1 MAKVPRSK
9 EWDRGNL
16 FNLGLKDK
24 EDFVMCIYSMQRE
37 KMGNADRCDIF
48 GVG

>member
-1 MAKVPRSK
+1 MWQKSQGARNGT
-9 EWDRGNL
+9 EET

-24 EDFVMCIYSMQRE
+24 EDFVMCRYSRQRE

>member
-9 EWDRGNL
+9 EWDKGNL

-24 EDFVMCIYSMQRE
+24 EDFVMCRYSRQRE
-37 KMGNADRCDIF
+37 KMENADRCDIF
-48 GVG
+48 RVG